1 MGRGRKSPLLKTGC
15 IEFAWLESSDD
26 ATAVV
31 MLSPAVAMAAEV
43 LCQRQLNITTGVA
56 SSEDSN

>member
-15 IEFAWLESSDD
+15 IKFAWLESSDD

-43 LCQRQLNITTGVA
+43 LCL
-56 SSEDSN
+56 S